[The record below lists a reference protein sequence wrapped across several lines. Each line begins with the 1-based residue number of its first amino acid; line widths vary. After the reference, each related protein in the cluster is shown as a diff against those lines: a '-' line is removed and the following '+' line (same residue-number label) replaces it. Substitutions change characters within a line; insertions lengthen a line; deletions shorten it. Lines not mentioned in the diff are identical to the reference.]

1 MLNLSK
7 AKTLAAQQHH
17 CSIDYENWN
26 VWFIEFV
33 RGSLDKN
40 EHCFCLRC
48 PHRAKWDKEW
58 APILPTHP
66 LHHHRPNFFTT
77 LFFFQSKKNL
87 LKPFG
92 GMLQSSLSQMRIFDK
107 NPSSFFCARK
117 LIIFLISFLKELL
130 SLKLSLMAFKMS

>member
-40 EHCFCLRC
+40 EHCFCFRC

-58 APILPTHP
+58 APILPPPTQF
-66 LHHHRPNFFTT
+66 LHHSFF
-77 LFFFQSKKNL
+77 LFQSKKNL

-92 GMLQSSLSQMRIFDK
+92 GMLQISLSQMRIFDK